1 MPNSGTGLADSGLA
15 AWLELL
21 AATGLLLSYIW
32 VWQGSFNGDFLLCL
46 ALFLAITLTGHR
58 RRGET
63 ARDLGFRLDNF
74 APAARLVFSFV
85 APLILLMVVVGLGL
99 GLNREPP
106 IERLWTRIALMP
118 LFGVAQQYGL
128 LGFYYRRFQEALPG
142 VQAPVLASVV
152 VFAVLHAPNLPLMGM
167 TFVVSLGSC
176 WLYRR
181 APNLWVLGLAHGLL
195 SITVAMFLAKLLVAG
210 LKVGP
215 RALR

>member
-1 MPNSGTGLADSGLA
+1 MSKPNRSA
-15 AWLELL
+15 AGLELL

-32 VWQGSFNGDFLLCL
+32 LWQGSFAGDFGVCL
-46 ALFLAITLTGHR
+46 ALFVAIALSSHR

-63 ARDLGFRLDNF
+63 ARDLGFRLDNLQKS
-74 APAARLVFSFV
+74 ARLVFSVV
-85 APLILLMVVVGLGL
+85 APVVVLMVAAGLIL

-106 IERLWTRIALMP
+106 VPRLWTRVILMP
-118 LFGVAQQYGL
+118 LFGVTQEYAL
-128 LGFYYRRFQEALPG
+128 LGFYLQRFEEVLPG
-142 VQAPVLASVV
+142 RWLPVLASAA
-152 VFAVLHAPNLPLMGM
+152 VFTSLHAPNSILMGL
-167 TFVVSLGSC
+167 TLVVSLGAC

-195 SITVAMFLAKLLVAG
+195 SITVAMFLAKLLVVG